1 MAPPA
6 EPFTYDDLTEVY
18 RREQRSKSISDVR
31 KDLYHAI
38 RQCLD
43 VLRQESE
50 REVRLDPFSTRAKL
64 AANQLSKFQEKAGQV
79 FEFRMEKIMAMSL
92 RSALGNRVDTARMTG
107 EETEVFE
114 RVSSL
119 LRERHSSMLE
129 GRSPPEAPAEEPA
142 PLVVPVPLEVPLA
155 VAARPATMAAPVL
168 EVPPA
173 AEAPLPVP
181 TPVPSPPAV
190 APATAVPA
198 ATPLE
203 FVVLRVLEDIPAF
216 AGPERN
222 YRLKKEDL
230 VSLPPLIAKALV
242 ARKKA
247 VMVDMAP
254 PARL

>member
-31 KDLYHAI
+31 KDLYPAI

-43 VLRQESE
+43 ELMRESE
-50 REVRLDPFSTRAKL
+50 REFGLDQFSTRAKL

-79 FEFRMEKIMAMSL
+79 FEFRMEKILAMSL
-92 RSALGNRVDTARMTG
+92 RSAMGNRVDSSRMTS
-107 EETEVFE
+107 EEAEVFE

-119 LRERHSSMLE
+119 LRERRAAMLE
-129 GRSPPEAPAEEPA
+129 GRTPEAAEA
-142 PLVVPVPLEVPLA
+142 PLVVPVPVEVPVA
-155 VAARPATMAAPVL
+155 VRSLPETMAAP
-168 EVPPA
+168 PA
-173 AEAPLPVP
+173 AASIPMEIPVP
-181 TPVPSPPAV
+181 VPEPAPVVPTTVPAV
-190 APATAVPA
+190 LNAPAPA
-198 ATPLE
+198 QE

-216 AGPERN
+216 AGPGRN
-222 YRLKKEDL
+222 YQLKKEDL

-247 VMVDMAP
+247 VMVQMAG
-254 PARL
+254 R